1 MASRKVDI
9 QISTK
14 ADTTGAKTT
23 TDAIDKMVDKVDE
36 AEVAV
41 EDLSQAVD
49 KLDGNL
55 DKVDNSTKVVDRA
68 VDNLTDSVV
77 KLDDRVTDT
86 AQATDKL
93 DDALHVVETSG
104 KGAARSIDAVSQ
116 ASDKAA
122 TSTAKVRKGT
132 ASIGVIAQSA
142 GYQVQDFA
150 VQVAGGTSALV
161 AMSQQAPQFLGVFG
175 PGGAIAGAL
184 IAVGALAAKVF
195 MGMGDD
201 SASAAEKAAF
211 LEESI
216 KNVSE
221 TAAKAVG
228 KDIDFGL
235 KQIDDS
241 TDAALELIGAFDGVT
256 EAANA
261 SALASLSNAEK
272 IRKAETEIRKL
283 RGEQVDEMKEIEAAT
298 AAESAMREEQARQA
312 IADSENR
319 VKQAKEAEAELQK
332 AFDLK
337 LKEQATAQANLITEN
352 QKLGVLREQRDEL
365 QKIVDN
371 SPSYLGAFL
380 AGPEGRGDPRE
391 GKEAKRQLEDQFFK
405 ASIALAEQNIAVL
418 EAKGKE
424 ISEQLSGSAK
434 ALNSAMTTVAA
445 TVQSVALEVPKIE
458 QTLQA
463 GNIVAQVEGIKEAA
477 TQAAADV
484 QGIIDQVKPAN
495 AAEAAALEALKPMV
509 ADKKITADETLR
521 VSQLLGTLDGAI
533 RTQMG
538 TAATNT
544 EKLIQTISTM
554 QQRLDTQQRQIGQ
567 LQSSA
572 RGSGN

>member
-9 QISTK
+9 QISTR
-14 ADTTGAKTT
+14 ADTTGAKQ
-23 TDAIDKMVDKVDE
+23 
-36 AEVAV
+36 V
-41 EDLSQAVD
+41 E
-49 KLDGNL
+49 K
-55 DKVDNSTKVVDRA
+55 
-68 VDNLTDSVV
+68 
-77 KLDDRVTDT
+77 
-86 AQATDKL
+86 
-93 DDALHVVETSG
+93 AL
-104 KGAARSIDAVSQ
+104 DAV
-116 ASDKAA
+116 A
-122 TSTAKVRKGT
+122 TSTKRTET
-132 ASIGVIAQSA
+132 ASTAAAAASTKQAAGTGRVGQIATSA

-184 IAVGALAAKVF
+184 IAVGAIAAKVF

-228 KDIDFGL
+228 EDIDFGL
-235 KQIDDS
+235 KQIDDA

-463 GNIVAQVEGIKEAA
+463 GNIVAQVEGIKEVA

-538 TAATNT
+538 TAAANT
-544 EKLIQTISTM
+544 DKLIQTIATM
-554 QQRLDTQQRQIGQ
+554 QRRLDAQQKHIGQ
-567 LQSSA
+567 LQSGA